1 MSIADAGS
9 TNPELLKLLADMSHG
24 DAWAEFMGRYS
35 PMIRSICFLCGLP
48 PDDIEDVEA
57 QVMLALVQI
66 FLNEENRIRSSFRGF
81 LKRVIGHEIYHLL
94 INKTSKGMVFTVDPA
109 FLEHLANQNVRIET
123 ELEQIETC
131 ILTQLES
138 MQRVLSV
145 VELKVSKPTW
155 KTFWAITIQGQP
167 VAAVAERYR
176 IPYLTAYQ
184 RNLRV
189 IEMIRREVGPPQ

>member
-1 MSIADAGS
+1 MRVADAGS
-9 TNPELLKLLADMSHG
+9 TNPELLKLLADLSQG

-48 PDDIEDVEA
+48 PDDIEEVEA

-81 LKRVIGHEIYHLL
+81 LKRVIGHEVYTFLAGK
-94 INKTSKGMVFTVDPA
+94 NFNGTVFTVDPA
-109 FLEHLANQNVRIET
+109 FLERLANQNVRIDN

-138 MQRVLSV
+138 MQRILSV

-167 VAAVAERYR
+167 VAAVADRLK